1 MKVMNLPS
9 SILKPGM
16 TVYEDI
22 YNTLGVLILNKNTI
36 LDQWQIEKIH
46 ANSVDKVRVRLTE
59 NDSSYAIQEEE
70 IPSVYDSGK
79 IRAFKEKYA
88 AKVDEVTYII
98 KEIGRG
104 AAVDVQ
110 TVGQISRHIIREFST
125 VSEVI
130 NYLHLARPLDDYTY
144 SHSLNVSLMAIIIAK
159 WLELSDKEIDE
170 IATAGLLHDIGKTK
184 IPERLLQK
192 PGKLTKSEFEE
203 VKKHTIFGYMMMD
216 NILDATANMKY
227 SVLMHHE
234 KIDGSGYPI
243 GSLDEDI
250 PLFPKIVA
258 IADIYDAMTSNRSY
272 RNRMCPFEVIKNFEM
287 HTFGKLDTKVL
298 TVFLK
303 NIANSYIN
311 DFVELNSGELCEVC
325 LLYTSDAAD
334 DLLCVDLGGRR
345 IIKKTKSK
353 KNTFCTWIITNHL
366 LHSQQNHNTKPYS

>member
-1 MKVMNLPS
+1 VKVMNLPS

-22 YNTLGVLILNKNTI
+22 YNTSGVLILNKDTI
-36 LDQWQIEKIH
+36 LDEWQIEKIH
-46 ANSVDKVRVRLTE
+46 ANSVDKVRIRLTE
-59 NDSSYAIQEEE
+59 NDSLYAIQEEE

-144 SHSLNVSLMAIIIAK
+144 SHSLNVSLMSIIIAK

-287 HTFGKLDTKVL
+287 QTFGKLDTKVL

-303 NIANSYIN
+303 NIANSYVN
-311 DFVELNSGELCEVC
+311 DFVELNSGEMCEVVFINPNRIWQPIVR
-325 LLYTSDAAD
+325 AGAD
-334 DLLCVDLGGRR
+334 YIDLSRDRHKR
-345 IIKKTKSK
+345 FIKAII
-353 KNTFCTWIITNHL
+353 
-366 LHSQQNHNTKPYS
+366 